1 MSDKPRMTVRIL
13 FKPEGNITWKEFIRY
28 DTKEEAISYLENV
41 NPTLRPA
48 LITSGE
54 STLRA
59 YDVGIIDYQDI
70 AKMEHEFNTLQQ
82 ESKQAIDRIK
92 LRERFLSKVKFT
104 NTCWNWTGS
113 LATDNYGQFWDG
125 EKQHTAHRFSY
136 MIFVGDIPND
146 KHIDHLCRNHSC
158 VNPAHLEAVTNKEN
172 ILRGI
177 GVTANNARKTHC
189 KRGHLLE
196 GDNLFIDT
204 KTNQRMCKTCKS
216 LRNRKII

>member
-82 ESKQAIDRIK
+82 ESKQAIEILPQLKEICK
-92 LRERFLSKVKFT
+92 LYIRTKQEEIAQISVEM
-104 NTCWNWTGS
+104 TGKS
-113 LATDNYGQFWDG
+113 YQECQTAIAKMEIIQSEI
-125 EKQHTAHRFSY
+125 EKLQS
-136 MIFVGDIPND
+136 I
-146 KHIDHLCRNHSC
+146 L
-158 VNPAHLEAVTNKEN
+158 KES
-172 ILRGI
+172 IL
-177 GVTANNARKTHC
+177 
-189 KRGHLLE
+189 
-196 GDNLFIDT
+196 
-204 KTNQRMCKTCKS
+204 
-216 LRNRKII
+216 